1 MKKKLFRLLVVLAMI
16 VMPVTGVMINA
27 EAASNL
33 MLGTAVSNNPDTR
46 VFTVKNN
53 GEATTFAWEATGTG
67 ETNGVSIA
75 RGETKRIEVPAVNG
89 SSHLTVLAQDAAAV
103 QEIASLN
110 QYYINVTF
118 STVDGTELMSAKT
131 VTCTYNNNGTYT
143 APSTITLGSSV
154 YDINGNNYISVPYGT
169 RSIDFK
175 YTKRA
180 QTPYTST
187 VALIDQDGVEHKILS
202 YQVTEANGGSV
213 NTPETFVSTING
225 RTYKRI
231 AGQKVTV
238 SQTYAQGQMRSIVRY
253 QVQDDVASKPYNIY
267 IQYVDKATGSAIL
280 TKKLL
285 VEKDKTVDHT
295 PSKTFMKGGKQYE
308 VVDGA
313 KITHTFGD
321 ATKTYQVEYKQVIT
335 DENTPQPIQVN
346 YVDLA
351 TGEDLQIHQYTVD
364 PGKTKT
370 IEVDTTVE
378 IDGKTYVLSPNQEST
393 ITHKFGEETTEYN
406 VYFNEKGLEVDKYEV
421 SVTYMNV

>member
-154 YDINGNNYISVPYGT
+154 YDINGNTY
-169 RSIDFK
+169 
-175 YTKRA
+175 
-180 QTPYTST
+180 
-187 VALIDQDGVEHKILS
+187 ILS

-231 AGQKVTV
+231 AGQKATV

-351 TGEDLQIHQYTVD
+351 TE
-364 PGKTKT
+364 
-370 IEVDTTVE
+370 
-378 IDGKTYVLSPNQEST
+378 VLSTFVP
-393 ITHKFGEETTEYN
+393 EEGKELIHDACLNAYG
-406 VYFNEKGLEVDKYEV
+406 KGLFPEIVVPVKKAGDVYVAELFHGQTAAFKDMALSLLPYLMTLSLKQLKEEREVMILAATSGDTGKAAL
-421 SVTYMNV
+421 

>member
-1 MKKKLFRLLVVLAMI
+1 
-16 VMPVTGVMINA
+16 
-27 EAASNL
+27 
-33 MLGTAVSNNPDTR
+33 
-46 VFTVKNN
+46 
-53 GEATTFAWEATGTG
+53 
-67 ETNGVSIA
+67 
-75 RGETKRIEVPAVNG
+75 
-89 SSHLTVLAQDAAAV
+89 
-103 QEIASLN
+103 
-110 QYYINVTF
+110 
-118 STVDGTELMSAKT
+118 
-131 VTCTYNNNGTYT
+131 
-143 APSTITLGSSV
+143 
-154 YDINGNNYISVPYGT
+154 
-169 RSIDFK
+169 
-175 YTKRA
+175 
-180 QTPYTST
+180 
-187 VALIDQDGVEHKILS
+187 
-202 YQVTEANGGSV
+202 
-213 NTPETFVSTING
+213 
-225 RTYKRI
+225 
-231 AGQKVTV
+231 
-238 SQTYAQGQMRSIVRY
+238 MRSIVRY

-421 SVTYMNV
+421 SVTYMNVSNTYVGEDTLYTTKLEANVGQELNIEVPAQYEANGTTYVLMSGQATSYSHDFYSTRRNYVMVYRDVNDTQNEIEFIPGETGTDLAATTPGGTNFTIDGGTGNPMITNPDGTVTTVDQDGQIVPYEEPQTEVVDENETPLAKGDKSTSNNTAYVIGGGFATVAIIAGIVAFVIKKKKAQQA

>member
-154 YDINGNNYISVPYGT
+154 YDINGNNYISVSYGT

-175 YTKRA
+175 YTKRV

-231 AGQKVTV
+231 AGQKATV

-313 KITHTFGD
+313 KITHTFAD
-321 ATKTYQVEYKQVIT
+321 ATKTY
-335 DENTPQPIQVN
+335 
-346 YVDLA
+346 
-351 TGEDLQIHQYTVD
+351 
-364 PGKTKT
+364 
-370 IEVDTTVE
+370 
-378 IDGKTYVLSPNQEST
+378 
-393 ITHKFGEETTEYN
+393 
-406 VYFNEKGLEVDKYEV
+406 
-421 SVTYMNV
+421 